1 MRKRVLCYGDS
12 NTYGSRPDAPGR
24 WDESVR
30 WPMRLQALLGD
41 EWMVVEEGCGGR
53 TTVWEDPIE
62 EDKNGKAYLRP
73 CIHSHRPL
81 DVVIIALGIN
91 DLKARFSLT
100 ANDVAQGAGTL
111 VRIVKGIDYGSIYK
125 APKILLVAPAPLHDE
140 IMSRKFARM
149 YAEDALE
156 KSKKLA
162 AEYKIIA
169 EELGVEYLDAGLY
182 VEIGEDGLH
191 YTAESHKR
199 LGEAIAEKIREMEL

>member
-1 MRKRVLCYGDS
+1 MLKRVLCYGDS
-12 NTYGSRPDAPGR
+12 NTYGSRPDGGSR

-30 WPMRLQALLGD
+30 WPMRLQALLGE

-111 VRIVKGIDYGSIYK
+111 VRLVKGMDYGKWYH
-125 APKILLVAPAPLHDE
+125 APKILLVAPAPLHDD
-140 IMSRKFARM
+140 IMNRKFACM
-149 YAEDALE
+149 FAEDALE

-162 AEYKIIA
+162 AEYKEIA

-182 VEIGEDGLH
+182 VETGDDGLH

-199 LGEAIAEKIREMEL
+199 LGAAIAQKIREMGV